1 MSQFNSYLPKRLSDS
16 EFSTLRA
23 EMLENV
29 QVMSGNLWT
38 DYNLHDPGIT
48 ILEQLCYALT
58 DINYRSEYTIE
69 DLLVNTD
76 ETIDLHQH
84 GLFTTDEALPNR
96 PITTMDYQKYLIDRV
111 DEIAYVYLTP
121 ARISENSVQLI
132 LCGCLFDVYITQKQN
147 MFGHKDCS
155 TPEAIK
161 KRVKNAF
168 NQVRNLGEDINR
180 IVFIEEKK
188 VDLVA
193 TIEIDDRPSIPI
205 LADIYFNIG
214 KSISGTIDKKTM
226 QTDSADEYL
235 LADKL
240 TGPLLISGFL
250 DDKDIE
256 NKSKKI
262 SISSLV
268 SILKNTSGITKIK
281 SISFETESGEIF
293 SDCLA
298 SIREMS
304 HSLVIPSRQED
315 IKVRL
320 LNNGKNVETN
330 IVEFVNAYEMLV
342 HNNYHQQK
350 AMGLKPAPG
359 VYPHKKKSLTS
370 YCSVQSQF
378 PNVYGINQLGIPPSF
393 STERKAQAMQLKGYM
408 LLFDQIMADHLAML
422 DNTQDLFSINLE
434 AKSSYKTQALQKDA
448 IADIEKL
455 YKNIPDSEFLTSN
468 NHYENFP
475 ERKGRVFDYLLAING
490 RDKQQYGFEYKNP
503 YFIDEE
509 LTENILTSKSLNL
522 QNIHN
527 LAANRSAGFDY
538 SRQSW
543 GTDNVSII
551 QQTISTLL
559 GIDTNCRSL
568 IEPLLTQGFYFSEEE
583 NNGSIYSSSA
593 VNANAP
599 LTDSED
605 IIYIDITADEIA
617 EQSDS
622 FKPVPYLKFDHE
634 KTGIYLSAVKNR
646 LTDEDGTLNKIIFI
660 KGIDLQRYRVAQVH
674 DESSVELFFNS
685 TDDPDLPANWNYLA
699 SFKKQQDA
707 FAAANSIRESLVA
720 INLEMEG
727 LHLIEHNLLLP
738 VDEIGCKR
746 IDKNTIKNF
755 YAFQISI
762 LLPDWTARFRD
773 SDFRLYVEKLI
784 REECPAHIYANIHWL
799 NISTM
804 KDFESIFK
812 NWLRYKKENT
822 GFEKLNVQSERL
834 TEFLQLLAS
843 TESKD

>member
-1 MSQFNSYLPKRLSDS
+1 MSQPISHLPKRLSAS

-29 QVMSGNLWT
+29 QLMSGNLWT

-48 ILEQLCYALT
+48 ILEQLCYTLT
-58 DINYRSEYTIE
+58 DINYRSEYAIE
-69 DLLVNTD
+69 DFLVNTD
-76 ETIDLHQH
+76 EAIDLHQH

-96 PITTMDYQKYLIDRV
+96 PITTIDYQKYLIDRV

-121 ARISENSVQLI
+121 ARISDSGVQSI
-132 LCGCLFDVYITQKQN
+132 LSSCLFDVYITPKQN
-147 MFGHKDCS
+147 TFEHKDSS
-155 TPEAIK
+155 TPDAIK
-161 KRVKNAF
+161 IKVKQAF
-168 NQVRNLGEDINR
+168 NKVRNLGEDINR
-180 IVFIEEKK
+180 IVFTEENI

-193 TIEIDDRPSIPI
+193 TIEIDDRPSKQI
-205 LADIYFNIG
+205 LAEIYFNIS

-226 QTDSADEYL
+226 QTDSAGDYL

-240 TGPLLISGFL
+240 TGPLLNSGFL
-250 DDKDIE
+250 DNKDIE
-256 NKSKKI
+256 NKSENI
-262 SISSLV
+262 SVSSLV
-268 SILKNTSGITKIK
+268 SILKNISGITKTK
-281 SISFETESGEIF
+281 SITFKTKSGEVF

-298 SIREMS
+298 SIKETS
-304 HSLVIPSRQED
+304 HSLVIPSRQDD

-320 LNNGKNVETN
+320 LNNGKYVETN

-342 HNNYHQQK
+342 HNDYHKQK

-359 VYPHKKKSLTS
+359 VFSHKKKSLTS
-370 YCSVQSQF
+370 YSSVQSQF

-422 DNTQDLFSINLE
+422 DNTQDLFSINFE
-434 AKSSYKTQALQKDA
+434 SKSSYKTQALQKDA
-448 IADIEKL
+448 ISDIEKL
-455 YKNIPDSEFLTSN
+455 YRNTPDSEFLASN

-543 GTDNVSII
+543 GTNNVSII
-551 QQTISTLL
+551 QKTISTLL
-559 GIDTNCRSL
+559 GIDTSCRSL
-568 IEPLLTQGFYFSEEE
+568 IEPLLTRGFHFSQEE
-583 NNGSIYSSSA
+583 NNDSIYSSSA
-593 VNANAP
+593 DSSKES

-605 IIYIDITADEIA
+605 IFYIDNTTDEIA
-617 EQSDS
+617 EQAGD
-622 FKPVPYLKFDHE
+622 FKLVPYLEVDQK
-634 KTGIYLSAVKNR
+634 KTGIYFSAVKNR
-646 LTDEDGTLNKIIFI
+646 LNDEDGTLNKIIFI
-660 KGIDLQRYRVAQVH
+660 KGIDLQRYRVGQVH
-674 DESSVELFFNS
+674 DESSVELFFNL
-685 TDDPDLPANWNYLA
+685 TDDPDQLANWKYLA
-699 SFKKQQDA
+699 SFKNHQDA

-738 VDEIGCKR
+738 VDEIGCKS
-746 IDKNTIKNF
+746 IDKHTKKNF
-755 YAFQISI
+755 HAFQISI
-762 LLPDWTARFRD
+762 LLPNWTARFSD
-773 SDFRLYVEKLI
+773 SDFKLYVEKLI

-804 KDFESIFK
+804 NYFESIFQK
-812 NWLRYKKENT
+812 WLSYKKANT
-822 GFEKLNVQSERL
+822 GFEKLNVQSEKL
-834 TEFLQLLAS
+834 TEFLQLLAG

>member
-1 MSQFNSYLPKRLSDS
+1 MSQPISHLPKRLSAS

-29 QVMSGNLWT
+29 QLMSGNLWT

-48 ILEQLCYALT
+48 ILEQLCYTLT
-58 DINYRSEYTIE
+58 DINYRSEYAIE
-69 DLLVNTD
+69 DFLVNTD
-76 ETIDLHQH
+76 EAIDLHQH

-96 PITTMDYQKYLIDRV
+96 PITTIDYQKYLIDRV

-121 ARISENSVQLI
+121 ARISDSGVQSI
-132 LCGCLFDVYITQKQN
+132 LSSCLFDVYITPKQN
-147 MFGHKDCS
+147 TFEHKDSS
-155 TPEAIK
+155 TPDAIK
-161 KRVKNAF
+161 IKVKQAF
-168 NQVRNLGEDINR
+168 NKVRNLGEDINR
-180 IVFIEEKK
+180 IVFTEENI

-193 TIEIDDRPSIPI
+193 TIEIDDRPSKQI
-205 LADIYFNIG
+205 LAEIYFNIS

-226 QTDSADEYL
+226 QTDSAGDYL

-240 TGPLLISGFL
+240 TGPLLNSGFL
-250 DDKDIE
+250 DNKDIE
-256 NKSKKI
+256 NKSENI
-262 SISSLV
+262 SVSSLV
-268 SILKNTSGITKIK
+268 SILKNISGITKIK
-281 SISFETESGEIF
+281 SITFETKSGEVF

-298 SIREMS
+298 SIKETS
-304 HSLVIPSRQED
+304 HSLVIPSRQDD

-320 LNNGKNVETN
+320 LNNGKYVETN

-342 HNNYHQQK
+342 HNDYHKQK

-359 VYPHKKKSLTS
+359 VFSHKKKSLTS
-370 YCSVQSQF
+370 YSSVQSQF

-422 DNTQDLFSINLE
+422 DNTQDLFSINFE
-434 AKSSYKTQALQKDA
+434 SKSSYKTQALQKDA
-448 IADIEKL
+448 ISDIEKL
-455 YKNIPDSEFLTSN
+455 YRNTPDSEFLASN

-543 GTDNVSII
+543 GTNNVSII
-551 QQTISTLL
+551 QKTISTLL
-559 GIDTNCRSL
+559 GIDTSCRSL
-568 IEPLLTQGFYFSEEE
+568 IEPLLTRGFHFSQEE
-583 NNGSIYSSSA
+583 NNDSIYSSSA
-593 VNANAP
+593 DSSKES

-605 IIYIDITADEIA
+605 IFYIDNTTDEIA
-617 EQSDS
+617 EQAGD
-622 FKPVPYLKFDHE
+622 FKLVPYLEVDQK
-634 KTGIYLSAVKNR
+634 KTGIYFSAVKNR
-646 LTDEDGTLNKIIFI
+646 LNDEDGTLNKIIFI
-660 KGIDLQRYRVAQVH
+660 KGIDLQRYRVGQVH
-674 DESSVELFFNS
+674 DESSVELFFNL
-685 TDDPDLPANWNYLA
+685 TDDPDQLANWKYLA
-699 SFKKQQDA
+699 SFKNHQDA

-738 VDEIGCKR
+738 VDEIGCMS
-746 IDKNTIKNF
+746 IDKHTKKNF
-755 YAFQISI
+755 HAFQISI
-762 LLPDWTARFRD
+762 LLPNWTARFSD
-773 SDFRLYVEKLI
+773 SDFKLYVEKLI

-804 KDFESIFK
+804 NYFESIFQK
-812 NWLRYKKENT
+812 WLSYKKANT
-822 GFEKLNVQSERL
+822 GFEKLNVQSEKL
-834 TEFLQLLAS
+834 TEFLQLLAG